1 MDSISHAPNT
11 AVYIVSTGAATE
23 FAVKNIELEPYEGDQ
38 VGARIR
44 VALDK
49 VPLTELEAG
58 SIFAWPAGAPG
69 AADWWYKHLAG
80 FTSPG
85 DGVREVLVVRT
96 MQVVEE
102 CQLKAPYRCISA
114 LAGRPT
120 TGQRVLV
127 EFKGEGAGWFKGTVL
142 TVNKNKF
149 HVHFDFDGEK
159 VWVDYKDNEWWLDV

>member
-1 MDSISHAPNT
+1 MLVFLIIVSAVYSISA
-11 AVYIVSTGAATE
+11 GATME
-23 FAVKNIELEPYEGDQ
+23 FAIKKIQSKPYEGDRL
-38 VGARIR
+38 GDNIR
-44 VALDK
+44 VAPKK
-49 VPLTELEAG
+49 VRLTELEAG
-58 SIFAWPAGAPG
+58 SLFAWPAGAPST
-69 AADWWYKHLAG
+69 ADWRYKHLAG

-96 MQVVEE
+96 MRAVAEYS
-102 CQLKAPYRCISA
+102 LKAPYQCISA

-127 EFKGEGAGWFKGTVL
+127 EFKGEGAGWLKGTVL

-159 VWVDYKDNEWWLDV
+159 VWVGMDNEWQRDV